1 MGVQNKIFNR
11 QAMGY
16 KGAVNADIIIGIDPD
31 THQSGVARLDVLP
44 RKATA
49 THLPFHLLMDYI
61 MDVKEVARLR
71 SQHLVIVVESSWHDS
86 HNWHLNWKDSKAV
99 AAKKGYAVGAMH
111 QVGKLLV
118 EMLEHN
124 RLEVHEVRP
133 LVKSWKGLDRKI
145 THEEMTEICRWDK
158 KRSNQEERDAMLLAW
173 SVSRLPIKVKV

>member
-11 QAMGY
+11 QEMGY

-124 RLEVHEVRP
+124 GLEVHEVRP
-133 LVKSWKGLDRKI
+133 LVKCWKGHDRKI

-173 SVSRLPIKVKV
+173 SVSRLPIKVKI